1 MHRKFSVVA
10 VLALVSVA
18 AAFAASTA
26 GAATTPTDRK
36 IAALTKQVAAM
47 SKQVTAL
54 KKQVTTLT
62 KVQKSDEGGI
72 AAAIVLGLCNTAITS
87 DALAGTWNVVDQI
100 PGGPVKFGPQ
110 TTLDDK
116 QACQALNIVRSQAI
130 PPTLAPF
137 AAILALGTPNPLA
150 PAFKAAP
157 AWLAG

>member
-1 MHRKFSVVA
+1 MHRKFSLVA

-26 GAATTPTDRK
+26 GAATPADRK
-36 IAALTKQVAAM
+36 IAALTKQVAAL
-47 SKQVTAL
+47 SKQVTVL
-54 KKQVTTLT
+54 KKQVATVT
-62 KVQKSDEGGI
+62 KAQKSDEGGI

-116 QACQALNIVRSQAI
+116 QACQALNVTRSQTV

-137 AAILALGTPNPLA
+137 AAILALGSPNPLA

-157 AWLAG
+157 AWLSR